1 MAKKIS
7 QLTQATEVKSDD
19 VTVIVQDGETK
30 KLPLNTL
37 VTKQDIEN
45 KKVAGLAKLDEIEA
59 TYENDTYTPTIT
71 VKNKSSVKTG
81 EGDEVDYSA
90 NVMDGHAKSAILSG
104 NTLVNLMTN
113 PTSAGVIYKQ
123 GGGAIQVKVYDNNKG
138 GMITFVNGV
147 RQCLSIRF
155 SKLNVKV
162 GSKYLLEL
170 DCYNGTSNDLNLFIS
185 NTGYGSTGVESTF
198 LTEPIQSKESKHIK
212 AVFTMTEDLKL
223 GHNLYAS
230 SVDDEYFEFDNVRII
245 EYQEGMENWNI
256 PYFTGMSSVKM
267 PVLTTIGK
275 NLFSSNEAYQLEL
288 SVVGNE
294 MINISEF
301 CENFIGKT
309 FEHGIAFRAKITK
322 ENLVGTGNYHF
333 GLDIKF
339 ICSDGTIVWSDFTT
353 FNIGRLEDAK
363 GQTFTFYNER
373 LKNKTVVGV
382 EQCHIFMRNMTG
394 KFEMWDIE
402 VYDSIKENLPT
413 SYEPYKSNILST
425 PEDVTLRG
433 IGKVQDTLD
442 CLTGEVTERIGEIVL
457 DGSENFKYNYN
468 LGITQPNSTMIRV
481 LLNNISNIAYKTLKN
496 DKMPLITPRQA
507 WGQDDYDDI
516 GISSGTSANQGIDVR
531 VWRKDLIT
539 DDLEGVKDYL
549 SKNPITVQYQLATES
564 IKTVDLMPSGTHPST
579 TPYCWK
585 NGHIQLSSSGLLP
598 NLEYSVVTS
607 RAGQINQNAT
617 MIVKNDKRI
626 FDLEILLAGGLVNT
640 TYQALTLQNQVETGL
655 SKVSLNSETEPD
667 YLLYHMIMKLI
678 EEKAYKLD
686 DLTEKV
692 SVFYLYEK
700 LSDEQFETIYS
711 ALYPFVEDEIV
722 EEPVV
727 EELPEVVEDEVIM

>member
-30 KLPLNTL
+30 KLPLNMM

-71 VKNKSSVKTG
+71 VKNKSSVKVG
-81 EGDEVDYSA
+81 EGDGVDYSA
-90 NVMDGHAKSAILSG
+90 NVMDGHAKSAILKG
-104 NTLVNLMTN
+104 QTLVN
-113 PTSAGVIYKQ
+113 VIDRFWFPGNVNHYFHISLKQ
-123 GGGAIQVKVYDNNKG
+123 YEINKDYLFMIFNAPQEITQIYLGDSNSTMIWRNYTTDFIRNGSTVSLKVACPSN
-138 GMITFVNGV
+138 
-147 RQCLSIRF
+147 
-155 SKLNVKV
+155 
-162 GSKYLLEL
+162 
-170 DCYNGTSNDLNLFIS
+170 YNGSNIVPHFKF
-185 NTGYGSTGVESTF
+185 GS
-198 LTEPIQSKESKHIK
+198 SKPSLDEVKQMK
-212 AVFTMTEDLKL
+212 AML
-223 GHNLYAS
+223 
-230 SVDDEYFEFDNVRII
+230 IP
-245 EYQEGMENWNI
+245 YQEGMENWDI
-256 PYFTGMSSVKM
+256 PYFTGMQSVKM
-267 PVLTTIGK
+267 PVLTTTGK
-275 NLFSSNEAYQLEL
+275 QLL
-288 SVVGNE
+288 NVND
-294 MINISEF
+294 
-301 CENFIGKT
+301 
-309 FEHGIAFRAKITK
+309 
-322 ENLVGTGNYHF
+322 
-333 GLDIKF
+333 LDSIV
-339 ICSDGTIVWSDFTT
+339 STDGTIPTKPTVIDFENGIVQIEETSRETSKGYKIKVERNKDYIGTCHSTNNEHIRCKILDLNGNRLDEGQEYHSKRTFKFNSGENDYIVVAFTCHTT
-353 FNIGRLEDAK
+353 SKQQVQLALYEG
-363 GQTFTFYNER
+363 
-373 LKNKTVVGV
+373 TV
-382 EQCHIFMRNMTG
+382 
-394 KFEMWDIE
+394 
-402 VYDSIKENLPT
+402 LPT
-413 SYEPYKSNILST
+413 TYEPFKSNILST
-425 PEDVTLRG
+425 PEDVVLRG
-433 IGKVQDTLD
+433 IGGVKDTLD
-442 CLTGEVTERIGEIVL
+442 CLTGEVTERIGEIVADGTQSYTYHL
-457 DGSENFKYNYN
+457 SNEEFYTVRIPVTIKPNTSSGLIVCDKLKTITYSNYFDLVDEGVSLYIGDSTTIESVYLSLKKERLNGDSTTVGDVQEWLSQNHLTIQYHLGSE
-468 LGITQPNSTMIRV
+468 SV
-481 LLNNISNIAYKTLKN
+481 
-496 DKMPLITPRQA
+496 
-507 WGQDDYDDI
+507 
-516 GISSGTSANQGIDVR
+516 
-531 VWRKDLIT
+531 
-539 DDLEGVKDYL
+539 
-549 SKNPITVQYQLATES
+549 
-564 IKTVDLMPSGTHPST
+564 KTVDLMPSGTHPST

-617 MIVKNDKRI
+617 MVVKNDKRI

>member
-30 KLPLNTL
+30 KLPLNMM

-71 VKNKSSVKTG
+71 VKNKSSVKVG

-90 NVMDGHAKSAILSG
+90 NVMDGPAKSAILSG
-104 NTLVNLMTN
+104 QTLVNIFQDMDYVWNNLIKQDNFNYNNGDLIILNNGN
-113 PTSAGVIYKQ
+113 PDGRYWNTIPKIPNIKSNTEYTMIFTKGNSPYVEFGTVDENGSSIMLNRYKNARKIKITSPNNGDLR
-123 GGGAIQVKVYDNNKG
+123 VK
-138 GMITFVNGV
+138 F
-147 RQCLSIRF
+147 C
-155 SKLNVKV
+155 
-162 GSKYLLEL
+162 
-170 DCYNGTSNDLNLFIS
+170 TSNPSSEESPINLGKVMLIEGDYT
-185 NTGYGSTGVESTF
+185 NIDV
-198 LTEPIQSKESKHIK
+198 P
-212 AVFTMTEDLKL
+212 
-223 GHNLYAS
+223 
-230 SVDDEYFEFDNVRII
+230 YFE
-245 EYQEGMENWNI
+245 GMQ
-256 PYFTGMSSVKM
+256 SVKM
-267 PVLTTIGK
+267 PVLTTTGK
-275 NLFSSNEAYQLEL
+275 NLFTGKYSDFSDGGYGSFKYGEIGKNYTISLYDNDTNISL
-288 SVVGNE
+288 DGISLGISVKGNE
-294 MINISEF
+294 GNTLNWMTNGNEIYISQLTK
-301 CENFIGKT
+301 NT
-309 FEHGIAFRAKITK
+309 LDAFTIRPNNEESLRKIMQR
-322 ENLVGTGNYHF
+322 
-333 GLDIKF
+333 
-339 ICSDGTIVWSDFTT
+339 
-353 FNIGRLEDAK
+353 FNI
-363 GQTFTFYNER
+363 Q
-373 LKNKTVVGV
+373 
-382 EQCHIFMRNMTG
+382 
-394 KFEMWDIE
+394 IE
-402 VYDSIKENLPT
+402 EGTQAT
-413 SYEPYKSNILST
+413 SYEPYKSNILSCN
-425 PEDVTLRG
+425 EEVTLRG
-433 IGKVQDTLD
+433 IGEVQDTLD
-442 CLTGEVTERIGEIVL
+442 CLTGKVTQRIGEVVL
-457 DGSENFKYNYN
+457 DDTLSYEHAWNGDRDTETDYVIGAKVVNPSWNVYDEQGSLLFKCDK
-468 LGITQPNSTMIRV
+468 LRTRGITSFENLNVGYFLFYVSKSDLGEELTNAKIREYMIS
-481 LLNNISNIAYKTLKN
+481 LNA
-496 DKMPLITPRQA
+496 
-507 WGQDDYDDI
+507 
-516 GISSGTSANQGIDVR
+516 
-531 VWRKDLIT
+531 
-539 DDLEGVKDYL
+539 
-549 SKNPITVQYQLATES
+549 TVQYPLATPV

-655 SKVSLNSETEPD
+655 SKVSLSSETEPD

>member
-30 KLPLNTL
+30 KLPLNL
-37 VTKQDIEN
+37 MVTKQDIEN

-90 NVMDGHAKSAILSG
+90 NVMDGHVKSAILKGQTIKVYQDNLFDGIVESG
-104 NTLVNLMTN
+104 GLSINTGENDDRYPSRCRSANFIKVEPNSIITFARNLSAKDFHVVGYNENKEFVKGFTNVMRTDDLVGKINTTSDIYYVRFYDIE
-113 PTSAGVIYKQ
+113 PTSNTEYGVFQ
-123 GGGAIQVKVYDNNKG
+123 GDV
-138 GMITFVNGV
+138 
-147 RQCLSIRF
+147 
-155 SKLNVKV
+155 
-162 GSKYLLEL
+162 
-170 DCYNGTSNDLNLFIS
+170 
-185 NTGYGSTGVESTF
+185 
-198 LTEPIQSKESKHIK
+198 EPIYE
-212 AVFTMTEDLKL
+212 LL
-223 GHNLYAS
+223 
-230 SVDDEYFEFDNVRII
+230 
-245 EYQEGMENWNI
+245 
-256 PYFTGMSSVKM
+256 SVKM
-267 PVLTTIGK
+267 PVLKVTGK
-275 NLFSSNEAYQLEL
+275 NLLNL
-288 SVVGNE
+288 SPD
-294 MINISEF
+294 
-301 CENFIGKT
+301 T
-309 FEHGIAFRAKITK
+309 
-322 ENLVGTGNYHF
+322 L
-333 GLDIKF
+333 
-339 ICSDGTIVWSDFTT
+339 
-353 FNIGRLEDAK
+353 
-363 GQTFTFYNER
+363 ER
-373 LKNKTVVGV
+373 LTINGITGEIIESNTRCTTKYIKATPKDNLFLKRFDTDYKIAVRYYHNDKLVNREFNNGGSFIKDGNIRVGSNANYNQIRLIFAKNDDSEVTTQEVSS
-382 EQCHIFMRNMTG
+382 QQIMLTSSRDDIF
-394 KFEMWDIE
+394 
-402 VYDSIKENLPT
+402 
-413 SYEPYKSNILST
+413 EPYKSNILT
-425 PEDVTLRG
+425 VNEEVELRG
-433 IGKVQDTLD
+433 IGDVKDELNL
-442 CLTGEVTERIGEIVL
+442 LTGEISNNFNKITIDGTENWYKSSNETDLTVRYRCDNIGVSIL
-457 DGSENFKYNYN
+457 KDNICICDSYNVGGN
-468 LGITQPNSTMIRV
+468 TVGDDLVVAFGGTMLTYRV
-481 LLNNISNIAYKTLKN
+481 LKSKFPTLKDFKKWLN
-496 DKMPLITPRQA
+496 D
-507 WGQDDYDDI
+507 
-516 GISSGTSANQGIDVR
+516 
-531 VWRKDLIT
+531 
-539 DDLEGVKDYL
+539 
-549 SKNPITVQYQLATES
+549 NPHTFIYQTEKS

-655 SKVSLNSETEPD
+655 SKVSLSSETEPD

-692 SVFYLYEK
+692 SIFYLYEK

>member
-30 KLPLNTL
+30 KLPLNMM

-90 NVMDGHAKSAILSG
+90 NVMDGHVKSAILSG
-104 NTLVNLMTN
+104 QTLDSLVDFKDSFSVNNNVIDFDFLFKNKIDLTYTLVINITEA
-113 PTSAGVIYKQ
+113 TSRL
-123 GGGAIQVKVYDNNKG
+123 GASDYIEVRGIREDNTVVNIKRLTQEFAVGTYSIDFTFNEVFSRLRLAVSFNCVANAKLKG
-138 GMITFVNGV
+138 
-147 RQCLSIRF
+147 
-155 SKLNVKV
+155 
-162 GSKYLLEL
+162 EL
-170 DCYNGTSNDLNLFIS
+170 Y
-185 NTGYGSTGVESTF
+185 
-198 LTEPIQSKESKHIK
+198 
-212 AVFTMTEDLKL
+212 
-223 GHNLYAS
+223 
-230 SVDDEYFEFDNVRII
+230 
-245 EYQEGMENWNI
+245 
-256 PYFTGMSSVKM
+256 SVKL
-267 PVLTTIGK
+267 PVLTTTGK
-275 NLFSSNEAYQLEL
+275 NLFDGSYEQ
-288 SVVGNE
+288 
-294 MINISEF
+294 
-301 CENFIGKT
+301 
-309 FEHGIAFRAKITK
+309 
-322 ENLVGTGNYHF
+322 
-333 GLDIKF
+333 DKF
-339 ICSDGTIVWSDFTT
+339 INQYGTISDSPDWCATDFIRVRPNTT
-353 FNIGRLEDAK
+353 YTQNKNVTSSIVYFC
-363 GQTFTFYNER
+363 FYNEDKQLIGASQYIDYNR
-373 LKNKTVVGV
+373 TFTTPNNCHFIRTNWKYSIDGFDFQFEEGTKT
-382 EQCHIFMRNMTG
+382 T
-394 KFEMWDIE
+394 
-402 VYDSIKENLPT
+402 T
-413 SYEPYKSNILST
+413 YEPYKSNILST
-425 PEDVTLRG
+425 PEDLELRA
-433 IGKVQDTLD
+433 IGDVKDTLN
-442 CLTGEVTERIGEIVL
+442 LMTGEVVQNIYEFTL
-457 DGSENFKYNYN
+457 DGSQNIDNDGDLLYYN
-468 LGITQPNSTMIRV
+468 LPLGVHNNRSNSDKLPSITVGQILDGLIGIAPQNRGNSSRFYIKVNGITTKEEMKNFF
-481 LLNNISNIAYKTLKN
+481 LNNPTTIQCILE
-496 DKMPLITPRQA
+496 TP
-507 WGQDDYDDI
+507 
-516 GISSGTSANQGIDVR
+516 T
-531 VWRKDLIT
+531 
-539 DDLEGVKDYL
+539 
-549 SKNPITVQYQLATES
+549 

-655 SKVSLNSETEPD
+655 SKVSLSSEKEPD

-686 DLTEKV
+686 DLAEKV

-700 LSDEQFETIYS
+700 LSDTQFETIYS

-727 EELPEVVEDEVIM
+727 EELPEMVEDEVIM

>member
-7 QLTQATEVKSDD
+7 QLTQATQVKSDD
-19 VTVIVQDGETK
+19 VTVIVQDGVTK

-90 NVMDGHAKSAILSG
+90 NVMDGPAKSAILRG
-104 NTLVNLMTN
+104 QTLVNL
-113 PTSAGVIYKQ
+113 A
-123 GGGAIQVKVYDNNKG
+123 
-138 GMITFVNGV
+138 VNGLNKTYI
-147 RQCLSIRF
+147 QENSLTKLSYKMQPNKLYLLIIDVKENTLNKPFRF
-155 SKLNVKV
+155 SGYTLGKNATKLPESEIGGDRAVFNAGETGRKCFKV
-162 GSKYLLEL
+162 GYTEIPEGAGELLIL
-170 DCYNGTSNDLNLFIS
+170 FCNGATNGTL
-185 NTGYGSTGVESTF
+185 TGFATYNIMF
-198 LTEPIQSKESKHIK
+198 L
-212 AVFTMTEDLKL
+212 
-223 GHNLYAS
+223 
-230 SVDDEYFEFDNVRII
+230 
-245 EYQEGMENWNI
+245 EYQEGMENWDI
-256 PYFTGMSSVKM
+256 PYFEGMQSVKM

-275 NLFSSNEAYQLEL
+275 NLYDPTTKYYPNFTISNGVVVSNSKRFLSDYIEVKPNTTYSISIDNADEFVGRNIFTFDANKNVLTKVRDASWTSCKFTTDSNAKYIRIPYTLEPEIIVPEESIKGLKVQLEESL
-288 SVVGNE
+288 
-294 MINISEF
+294 
-301 CENFIGKT
+301 
-309 FEHGIAFRAKITK
+309 
-322 ENLVGTGNYHF
+322 
-333 GLDIKF
+333 
-339 ICSDGTIVWSDFTT
+339 TI
-353 FNIGRLEDAK
+353 
-363 GQTFTFYNER
+363 
-373 LKNKTVVGV
+373 
-382 EQCHIFMRNMTG
+382 
-394 KFEMWDIE
+394 
-402 VYDSIKENLPT
+402 T
-413 SYEPYKSNILST
+413 SYEPYKSNILTTS
-425 PEDVTLRG
+425 EEVELRG
-433 IGKVQDTLD
+433 IGDVKDELN
-442 CLTGEVTERIGEIVL
+442 LITGELTQRIGGVVL
-457 DGSENFKYNYN
+457 DGVSEIVDGEQWSTNTDLDTSVLKFFY
-468 LGITQPNSTMIRV
+468 ITNRKINGLPV
-481 LLNNISNIAYKTLKN
+481 KTDGSLIN
-496 DKMPLITPRQA
+496 DKFISAKTSDRENLRRSNTECLIGGDKTQGMIQIFIKKDRLTEISVNGFRQ
-507 WGQDDYDDI
+507 W
-516 GISSGTSANQGIDVR
+516 
-531 VWRKDLIT
+531 
-539 DDLEGVKDYL
+539 L
-549 SKNPITVQYQLATES
+549 SQNPITVNYEITTG
-564 IKTVDLMPSGTHPST
+564 IVKTVDLMPSGTHPST
-579 TPYCWK
+579 IPYCWK

-607 RAGQINQNAT
+607 RAGQINQNAA

-655 SKVSLNSETEPD
+655 SKVSLSSETEPD

>member
-30 KLPLNTL
+30 KLPLNMM

-45 KKVAGLAKLDEIEA
+45 KKIAGLAKLDEIEA

-71 VKNKSSVKTG
+71 VKNKSSVKVG
-81 EGDEVDYSA
+81 EGDGVDYSA
-90 NVMDGHAKSAILSG
+90 NVMDGHVKSAILSG
-104 NTLVNLMTN
+104 QTLVNLLTQESSTN
-113 PTSAGVIYKQ
+113 MYTTRTQINRGYRYTQEYGVSM
-123 GGGAIQVKVYDNNKG
+123 GATRIQWDTANNGHSRLKPNTKYYVQFTVKVNKSRNVRVSFEG
-138 GMITFVNGV
+138 GSEYATTLAENSTTTIRCSVLCGESLKRFFVYIYPP
-147 RQCLSIRF
+147 L
-155 SKLNVKV
+155 
-162 GSKYLLEL
+162 
-170 DCYNGTSNDLNLFIS
+170 
-185 NTGYGSTGVESTF
+185 VESYMGDTF
-198 LTEPIQSKESKHIK
+198 DILD
-212 AVFTMTEDLKL
+212 FMT
-223 GHNLYAS
+223 
-230 SVDDEYFEFDNVRII
+230 I
-245 EYQEGMENWNI
+245 EYQDGMENWDI
-256 PYFTGMSSVKM
+256 PYFEGMQSVKM
-267 PVLTTIGK
+267 PVLTTTGK
-275 NLFSSNEAYQLEL
+275 NLWRYGELGEFGVKIVEVNIPKGTYFFSGEPTMTYEQEPVVRLSDATKQKLVHGYINSAITADFDIAEVVFYSNGYSYTNSTDKLL
-288 SVVGNE
+288 TLN
-294 MINISEF
+294 
-301 CENFIGKT
+301 NFMM
-309 FEHGIAFRAKITK
+309 
-322 ENLVGTGNYHF
+322 
-333 GLDIKF
+333 
-339 ICSDGTIVWSDFTT
+339 
-353 FNIGRLEDAK
+353 
-363 GQTFTFYNER
+363 
-373 LKNKTVVGV
+373 
-382 EQCHIFMRNMTG
+382 EQGDKH
-394 KFEMWDIE
+394 
-402 VYDSIKENLPT
+402 S
-413 SYEPYKSNILST
+413 SYEPYKTNILT
-425 PEDVTLRG
+425 VNEDVELRG
-433 IGKVQDTLD
+433 IGDVRDELN
-442 CLTGEVTERIGEIVL
+442 CLTGEVTQRVGEIVL
-457 DGSENFKYNYN
+457 DGSENWQRLKQGRYY
-468 LGITQPNSTMIRV
+468 
-481 LLNNISNIAYKTLKN
+481 LNNILNNVNRPDMNIVNFKCDKLKTISYTEEYNGTLGIA
-496 DKMPLITPRQA
+496 LYETT
-507 WGQDDYDDI
+507 DYDFIVRTDI
-516 GISSGTSANQGIDVR
+516 QTTEEFKQ
-531 VWRKDLIT
+531 W
-539 DDLEGVKDYL
+539 L
-549 SKNPITVQYQLATES
+549 SNNPTTVQYQLKTKS
-564 IKTVDLMPSGTHPST
+564 VKTVDLMPSGTHSST

>member
-7 QLTQATEVKSDD
+7 QLTQATQVKSDD

-30 KLPLNTL
+30 KLPLNMM

-45 KKVAGLAKLDEIEA
+45 KKIAGLAKLDEIEA

-81 EGDEVDYSA
+81 EGDGVDYSA
-90 NVMDGHAKSAILSG
+90 NVMDGHAKSAIL
-104 NTLVNLMTN
+104 
-113 PTSAGVIYKQ
+113 
-123 GGGAIQVKVYDNNKG
+123 KG
-138 GMITFVNGV
+138 STKYRDIDTGEFLETFEEGRN
-147 RQCLSIRF
+147 
-155 SKLNVKV
+155 
-162 GSKYLLEL
+162 LEL
-170 DCYNGTSNDLNLFIS
+170 
-185 NTGYGSTGVESTF
+185 V
-198 LTEPIQSKESKHIK
+198 
-212 AVFTMTEDLKL
+212 
-223 GHNLYAS
+223 
-230 SVDDEYFEFDNVRII
+230 
-245 EYQEGMENWNI
+245 
-256 PYFTGMSSVKM
+256 SVKM
-267 PVLTTIGK
+267 PVLTT
-275 NLFSSNEAYQLEL
+275 SNE
-288 SVVGNE
+288 
-294 MINISEF
+294 
-301 CENFIGKT
+301 
-309 FEHGIAFRAKITK
+309 
-322 ENLVGTGNYHF
+322 
-333 GLDIKF
+333 
-339 ICSDGTIVWSDFTT
+339 DGT
-353 FNIGRLEDAK
+353 
-363 GQTFTFYNER
+363 
-373 LKNKTVVGV
+373 KT
-382 EQCHIFMRNMTG
+382 
-394 KFEMWDIE
+394 
-402 VYDSIKENLPT
+402 
-413 SYEPYKSNILST
+413 NILST
-425 PEDVTLRG
+425 PEEVVLRSLPNG
-433 IGKVQDTLD
+433 VCDTLN
-442 CLTGEVTERIGEIVL
+442 LVTGELVQRIGEKML
-457 DGSENFKYNYN
+457 NGASNEGWFGNY
-468 LGITQPNSTMIRV
+468 
-481 LLNNISNIAYKTLKN
+481 K
-496 DKMPLITPRQA
+496 
-507 WGQDDYDDI
+507 
-516 GISSGTSANQGIDVR
+516 GTSYQFVLPIEDATSVLKDNKVATLNSDTIPSVPNHTILSDELNVEKWGIAQR
-531 VWRKDLIT
+531 NNGNK
-539 DDLEGVKDYL
+539 GVFIAIPASAIETYTVESFKQWL
-549 SKNPITVQYQLATES
+549 AQNPITIQYELATPI

-655 SKVSLNSETEPD
+655 SKVSLSSETEPD

>member
-30 KLPLNTL
+30 KLPLNMML
-37 VTKQDIEN
+37 TKEDIEN

-71 VKNKSSVKTG
+71 VKNKSSVKVG
-81 EGDEVDYSA
+81 EGDGVDYSA
-90 NVMDGHAKSAILSG
+90 NVMDGHAKSAILRG
-104 NTLVNLMTN
+104 QTLVNLASQCSEEIVFN
-113 PTSAGVIYKQ
+113 RSWQSFRISNDIIKGGLNDKEQIYMSMEIYIHEINIAPNNIRIVTHKGT
-123 GGGAIQVKVYDNNKG
+123 GGYDVNVLNDIETLPLKTWVKVSTIRNVDASLSTQEY
-138 GMITFVNGV
+138 GMSFCVYGNHPTTNGEQIAKASVRNPMWVN
-147 RQCLSIRF
+147 LS
-155 SKLNVKV
+155 KV
-162 GSKYLLEL
+162 
-170 DCYNGTSNDLNLFIS
+170 
-185 NTGYGSTGVESTF
+185 YGFGK
-198 LTEPIQSKESKHIK
+198 EPTKEEFDK
-212 AVFTMTEDLKL
+212 
-223 GHNLYAS
+223 NP
-230 SVDDEYFEFDNVRII
+230 YFE
-245 EYQEGMENWNI
+245 
-256 PYFTGMSSVKM
+256 GMSSVKM
-267 PVLTTIGK
+267 PVLKTTGK
-275 NLFSSNEAYQLEL
+275 NLFDGEMEIGGIDDYGLPTTSTSLNRTKKYIEVEPNTNYSL
-288 SVVGNE
+288 SRLGS
-294 MINISEF
+294 ISFDIFYYDENK
-301 CENFIGKT
+301 NFISKT
-309 FEHGIAFRAKITK
+309 TWLENKKTPINCKYVKFATRSLIETDIQIQFEQSI
-322 ENLVGTGNYHF
+322 
-333 GLDIKF
+333 
-339 ICSDGTIVWSDFTT
+339 
-353 FNIGRLEDAK
+353 
-363 GQTFTFYNER
+363 
-373 LKNKTVVGV
+373 NKT
-382 EQCHIFMRNMTG
+382 T
-394 KFEMWDIE
+394 
-402 VYDSIKENLPT
+402 
-413 SYEPYKSNILST
+413 YEPYKSNILST
-425 PEDVTLRG
+425 TEDVTLRG
-433 IGKVQDTLD
+433 IGEVKDTLD
-442 CLTGEVTERIGEIVL
+442 CLTGKVTERVGEIVL
-457 DGSENFKYNYN
+457 DGSENWTSTTGENTNTIRFKW
-468 LGITQPNSTMIRV
+468 
-481 LLNNISNIAYKTLKN
+481 ISNLNPKLDFASLPIKCDKFKNEKNGETDTESIQLWGATKEIMVRISKTKATTVDEFKQWLS
-496 DKMPLITPRQA
+496 Q
-507 WGQDDYDDI
+507 
-516 GISSGTSANQGIDVR
+516 NQVT
-531 VWRKDLIT
+531 L
-539 DDLEGVKDYL
+539 
-549 SKNPITVQYQLATES
+549 QYELATPV

-655 SKVSLNSETEPD
+655 SKVSLNLETEPD

>member
-30 KLPLNTL
+30 KLPLNMM

-45 KKVAGLAKLDEIEA
+45 KKVTGLAKLDEIEA

-71 VKNKSSVKTG
+71 VKNKSSVKVG

-90 NVMDGHAKSAILSG
+90 NVMDGHVKSAILKG
-104 NTLVNLMTN
+104 KTLVNNLGKCANIPITN
-113 PTSAGVIYKQ
+113 STHSGHI
-123 GGGAIQVKVYDNNKG
+123 N
-138 GMITFVNGV
+138 
-147 RQCLSIRF
+147 F
-155 SKLNVKV
+155 SKNIEV
-162 GSKYLLEL
+162 GKEYTIIIS
-170 DCYNGTSNDLNLFIS
+170 IS
-185 NTGYGSTGVESTF
+185 NAVTTTN
-198 LTEPIQSKESKHIK
+198 SKVINIRGNNVDGTYKSIYD
-212 AVFTMTEDLKL
+212 AVFKVTNGIQKVKFTATDSFKTCLVAFGGNTPE
-223 GHNLYAS
+223 NS
-230 SVDDEYFEFDNVRII
+230 SMIMDYLMFVEGDYTNVD
-245 EYQEGMENWNI
+245 I
-256 PYFTGMSSVKM
+256 PYFEGMQSVKM
-267 PVLTTIGK
+267 PVLTTTGK
-275 NLFSSNEAYQLEL
+275 NLFDIDKFVKSCGGTANGSEYDSTNSITNAIYEIKIPSGSFISYETTQVATSGVSSSA
-288 SVVGNE
+288 
-294 MINISEF
+294 
-301 CENFIGKT
+301 
-309 FEHGIAFRAKITK
+309 AFGFVR
-322 ENLVGTGNYHF
+322 E
-333 GLDIKF
+333 
-339 ICSDGTIVWSDFTT
+339 DGTILYKALSGLTKYGFETTENYIGIKIINYCSGWKFKDFQ
-353 FNIGRLEDAK
+353 I
-363 GQTFTFYNER
+363 
-373 LKNKTVVGV
+373 
-382 EQCHIFMRNMTG
+382 EQG
-394 KFEMWDIE
+394 SK
-402 VYDSIKENLPT
+402 T
-413 SYEPYKSNILST
+413 SYEPFKSNILT
-425 PEDVTLRG
+425 VNEPVELRG
-433 IGKVQDTLD
+433 IGDVQDELD

-457 DGSENFKYNYN
+457 DGSDDEGYTIN
-468 LGITQPNSTMIRV
+468 GSITSDGLTRFFVKVDIPNRKQRG
-481 LLNNISNIAYKTLKN
+481 NAISNLLPTVNNSNSY
-496 DKMPLITPRQA
+496 
-507 WGQDDYDDI
+507 
-516 GISSGTSANQGIDVR
+516 
-531 VWRKDLIT
+531 
-539 DDLEGVKDYL
+539 GVFNGVGLNIIINCSTVDEL
-549 SKNPITVQYQLATES
+549 RTWLQQNPVTIQYELTQES
-564 IKTVDLMPSGTHPST
+564 IKTVDLIPSGTHPST

-655 SKVSLNSETEPD
+655 SKASLSSETEPD

>member
-30 KLPLNTL
+30 KLPLNMM

-45 KKVAGLAKLDEIEA
+45 KKIAGLAKLDEIEA

-81 EGDEVDYSA
+81 EGDGVDYSA
-90 NVMDGHAKSAILSG
+90 NVMDGPAKSAILSG
-104 NTLVNLMTN
+104 NTCYRDIDTGEILESFEEGRN
-113 PTSAGVIYKQ
+113 
-123 GGGAIQVKVYDNNKG
+123 
-138 GMITFVNGV
+138 
-147 RQCLSIRF
+147 
-155 SKLNVKV
+155 
-162 GSKYLLEL
+162 LEL
-170 DCYNGTSNDLNLFIS
+170 
-185 NTGYGSTGVESTF
+185 V
-198 LTEPIQSKESKHIK
+198 
-212 AVFTMTEDLKL
+212 
-223 GHNLYAS
+223 
-230 SVDDEYFEFDNVRII
+230 
-245 EYQEGMENWNI
+245 
-256 PYFTGMSSVKM
+256 SVKM
-267 PVLTTIGK
+267 PVLTT
-275 NLFSSNEAYQLEL
+275 SNGFEIFKTGTTLD
-288 SVVGNE
+288 
-294 MINISEF
+294 EF
-301 CENFIGKT
+301 DY
-309 FEHGIAFRAKITK
+309 
-322 ENLVGTGNYHF
+322 NLVELNNGCISISHSHSAYIETKKEYTLLPNQSYVVRVVEVSNFNNSNYHIR
-333 GLDIKF
+333 L
-339 ICSDGTIVWSDFTT
+339 
-353 FNIGRLEDAK
+353 NIGGRTVKSVTESLLVEK
-363 GQTFTFYNER
+363 
-373 LKNKTVVGV
+373 LSKNSYYDIVYT
-382 EQCHIFMRNMTG
+382 NTTG
-394 KFEMWDIE
+394 KPITG
-402 VYDSIKENLPT
+402 VIRVDSYFGRYKIDKIYIGE
-413 SYEPYKSNILST
+413 EPFKSNILMVN
-425 PEDVTLRG
+425 EDVTLRG
-433 IGKVQDTLD
+433 IDEVQDTLD

-457 DGSENFKYNYN
+457 DGNANENWTLNTKYDMNDTYAKF
-468 LGITQPNSTMIRV
+468 I
-481 LLNNISNIAYKTLKN
+481 LKN
-496 DKMPLITPRQA
+496 VPNDMLLKNSLSHWITNRFKNHLRADGVPNEE
-507 WGQDDYDDI
+507 
-516 GISSGTSANQGIDVR
+516 GISSEGNMNAP
-531 VWRKDLIT
+531 LMIT
-539 DDLEGVKDYL
+539 IKRDKLTESTPEGFKKWLVQ
-549 SKNPITVQYQLATES
+549 NPVTVQYNLVEPV

-655 SKVSLNSETEPD
+655 SKVSLSSETEPD

>member
-30 KLPLNTL
+30 KLPLNMM

-90 NVMDGHAKSAILSG
+90 NVMDGHAKSAILKG
-104 NTLVNLMTN
+104 NTLVNLV
-113 PTSAGVIYKQ
+113 P
-123 GGGAIQVKVYDNNKG
+123 NKG
-138 GMITFVNGV
+138 ENTIVGTGDRLITYELPYI
-147 RQCLSIRF
+147 LS
-155 SKLNVKV
+155 KNK
-162 GSKYLLEL
+162 KYLL
-170 DCYNGTSNDLNLFIS
+170 CCNIKTITTPS
-185 NTGYGSTGVESTF
+185 NTGQIVFSLYSDDGNTTQLLSSSTSTGYLKTIFTTLDQDYST
-198 LTEPIQSKESKHIK
+198 Q
-212 AVFTMTEDLKL
+212 KL
-223 GHNLYAS
+223 WVYIRINETTSAT
-230 SVDDEYFEFDNVRII
+230 FDNIMLL
-245 EYQEGMENWNI
+245 EYQEGMENWDI
-256 PYFTGMSSVKM
+256 PYFEGMQSVKL
-267 PVLTTIGK
+267 PVLTTTGK
-275 NLFSSNEAYQLEL
+275 NLFDKDKPTSKYY
-288 SVVGNE
+288 
-294 MINISEF
+294 I
-301 CENFIGKT
+301 
-309 FEHGIAFRAKITK
+309 
-322 ENLVGTGNYHF
+322 
-333 GLDIKF
+333 
-339 ICSDGTIVWSDFTT
+339 DG
-353 FNIGRLEDAK
+353 
-363 GQTFTFYNER
+363 
-373 LKNKTVVGV
+373 
-382 EQCHIFMRNMTG
+382 TG
-394 KFEMWDIE
+394 KFVIGGSGNFINQTHFIDTKRHVSVSFSERINMAYVRLAEFDKNNKFIKRTLVGANGNLSFELSADTHYIVTSVDYNTNYFIDLQIE
-402 VYDSIKENLPT
+402 FSSVAT
-413 SYEPYKSNILST
+413 TYEPHKSNILT
-425 PEDVTLRG
+425 VNEDVTLRG
-433 IGKVQDTLD
+433 IGKGSSRVEDELD
-442 CLTGEVTERIGEIVL
+442 CLTGKVTERVSEIVF
-457 DGSENFKYNYN
+457 DGSENWIQDAKNDTYTSFLLRGTGSKIKCFCVCDKLPQKNEPIYN
-468 LGITQPNSTMIRV
+468 LNS
-481 LLNNISNIAYKTLKN
+481 
-496 DKMPLITPRQA
+496 
-507 WGQDDYDDI
+507 
-516 GISSGTSANQGIDVR
+516 
-531 VWRKDLIT
+531 
-539 DDLEGVKDYL
+539 EGVVTGGSVGDLLIFIKKERLNTDSL
-549 SKNPITVQYQLATES
+549 SGFKEWLSQNPITVQYPLATES
-564 IKTVDLMPSGTHPST
+564 VKTVDLMPSGTHPST

>member
-30 KLPLNTL
+30 KLPLNMM

-45 KKVAGLAKLDEIEA
+45 KKIAGLAKLDEIEA

-90 NVMDGHAKSAILSG
+90 NVMDGHAKSAILTG
-104 NTLVNLMTN
+104 QTLVNVALTQYMT
-113 PTSAGVIYKQ
+113 PS
-123 GGGAIQVKVYDNNKG
+123 NNASING
-138 GMITFVNGV
+138 ETITLDLS
-147 RQCLSIRF
+147 RQWSLVEF
-155 SKLNVKV
+155 SKDNTLLIPNEVYTCILYDVVGDTTNVNFSIQNGSSTKLHLKDV
-162 GSKYLLEL
+162 GYKFKFTM
-170 DCYNGTSNDLNLFIS
+170 GIGNDLTNRLCYVENLVATSGTVSFKM
-185 NTGYGSTGVESTF
+185 V
-198 LTEPIQSKESKHIK
+198 L
-212 AVFTMTEDLKL
+212 LK
-223 GHNLYAS
+223 GDYTN
-230 SVDDEYFEFDNVRII
+230 VD
-245 EYQEGMENWNI
+245 I
-256 PYFTGMSSVKM
+256 PYFTGMQSVKL

-275 NLFSSNEAYQLEL
+275 NLFDINHFSKLE
-288 SVVGNE
+288 NWD
-294 MINISEF
+294 
-301 CENFIGKT
+301 GKT
-309 FEHGIAFRAKITK
+309 SSERPYYAYEMKLKPNTSYTFSRK
-322 ENLVGTGNYHF
+322 ENSIANNIYFCISKKQGVYDWTGGIIHPTDTSAIYQQR
-333 GLDIKF
+333 
-339 ICSDGTIVWSDFTT
+339 TITT
-353 FNIGRLEDAK
+353 DSIGILYFNLYQAHKELANLIPLLEDA
-363 GQTFTFYNER
+363 QLEEAS
-373 LKNKTVVGV
+373 V
-382 EQCHIFMRNMTG
+382 
-394 KFEMWDIE
+394 
-402 VYDSIKENLPT
+402 ST
-413 SYEPYKSNILST
+413 SYEPYKTNILT
-425 PEDVTLRG
+425 VNEDVTLRG
-433 IGKVQDTLD
+433 IGDVKDTLD
-442 CLTGEVTERIGEIVL
+442 CATGEVTQRVGEYVITGEESWGNTSSANGYFAMVFN
-457 DGSENFKYNYN
+457 DNQN
-468 LGITQPNSTMIRV
+468 LNRREKGKIQCNKLKV
-481 LLNNISNIAYKTLKN
+481 LNNVTISDEYIYSGNAVYMSFSRTRVADRTAFINHLKGEFAN
-496 DKMPLITPRQA
+496 GTP
-507 WGQDDYDDI
+507 YVI
-516 GISSGTSANQGIDVR
+516 
-531 VWRKDLIT
+531 
-539 DDLEGVKDYL
+539 
-549 SKNPITVQYQLATES
+549 QYELATPV

-640 TYQALTLQNQVETGL
+640 TYQALILQNQVETGL
-655 SKVSLNSETEPD
+655 SKVSLSSETEPD